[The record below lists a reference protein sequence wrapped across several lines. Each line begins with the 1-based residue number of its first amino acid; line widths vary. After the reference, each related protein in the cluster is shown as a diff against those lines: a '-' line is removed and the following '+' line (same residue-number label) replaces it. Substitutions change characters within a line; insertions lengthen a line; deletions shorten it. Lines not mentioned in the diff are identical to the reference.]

1 MSWFTTLSGGISKD
15 IRVKLLGFYPRQPVA
30 DLQNTLSLKLAC
42 ESVTNNRQ
50 AKASLTLCFF
60 KQLLNA

>member
-1 MSWFTTLSGGISKD
+1 M
-15 IRVKLLGFYPRQPVA
+15 KLLGFYPRQPVA